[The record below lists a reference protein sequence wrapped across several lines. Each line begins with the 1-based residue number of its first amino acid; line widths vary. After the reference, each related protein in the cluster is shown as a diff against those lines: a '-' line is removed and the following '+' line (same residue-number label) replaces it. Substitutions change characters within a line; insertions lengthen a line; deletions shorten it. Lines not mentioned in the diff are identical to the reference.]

1 MPAGNGSPVRTR
13 VKRRVDVRI
22 DCPALSTNKLF
33 SGRKRRSYHYK
44 DFRRK
49 VFKILREELKDTY
62 KLTGNLKLTM
72 TVGFS
77 SKLSDLSNSIKAIE
91 DILCEYLNFDDRQ
104 IVVIELHKFIVP
116 KGEEY
121 MDITIH
127 KVKRNIDMRRKR

>member
-1 MPAGNGSPVRTR
+1 MPCGNGSPVRTR

-22 DCPALSTNKLF
+22 DLPALSTNKLF

-49 VFKILREELKDTY
+49 VFCVLRSQLKETY
-62 KLTGNLKLTM
+62 KLNGNLKLTM

-77 SKLSDLSNSIKAIE
+77 SKLSDLSNSIKGIE

-104 IVVIELHKFIVP
+104 IVAIELNKLIVN
-116 KGEEY
+116 KGDEF
-121 MDITIH
+121 MDITLH
-127 KVKRNIDMRRKR
+127 KVKKNIDMRRKK